1 MYCEVIKYGWGGGS
15 YTIKTEGL
23 NDAFDRTRPI
33 LSPFDNQRMIPYRL
47 FFLFS
52 TTARLIT
59 K

>member
-1 MYCEVIKYGWGGGS
+1 MYCEVIKYGWGEGS

-47 FFLFS
+47 FFFFQ
-52 TTARLIT
+52 RLHD
-59 K
+59 